1 MDYFFV
7 VVAALSALGAVMA
20 VTQVRSIG
28 WAVWIWFGV
37 GMVNGELA
45 ITLIGAQLA
54 FIALWVAT
62 LSADTAGFALGLSLF
77 IGAWILLGIALK
89 DGFDAGAAFNR
100 ALGVALGRD
109 YLASLPASRRVKLQ
123 QHIHSRDW
131 LRPFR
136 FRRPGVRYVRNVAYT
151 TAGKRGLLD
160 LYLPVKQGSRR
171 PVLLQVHGGA
181 WMMGHKS
188 EQGQPL
194 LHRMVEMGWVGVS
207 INYRLAPRD
216 AYPAQIIDVKK
227 AIAWVKQNVAEYG
240 GDPDFIVVTGGSAGG
255 HLSLLAGLTPGHA
268 DWQKGFEGVDTAVQ
282 GVLAMY
288 PVVDL
293 TNRHGIRQQ
302 DRMDSFITRRI
313 VQQTRE
319 AAPHIFEDGSPNSWI
334 HREGV
339 AAAAPPF
346 CIVQGTHD
354 SLVWVE
360 EVRRFVAEFS
370 PLTSHPLV
378 YAELPGAQHAFEIL
392 HSPRTSHFL
401 NAAAAWLEWVR
412 ARQGHHDASPE
423 GEPDVSMAH
432 ADERSQND

>member
-62 LSADTAGFALGLSLF
+62 LGADTAGFALGLSLF

-151 TAGKRGLLD
+151 SAGKRGLLD

-240 GDPDFIVVTGGSAGG
+240 GDSDFIVVTGGSAGG

-268 DWQKGFEGVDTAVQ
+268 DWQEGFEGVDTAVQ
-282 GVLAMY
+282 
-288 PVVDL
+288 
-293 TNRHGIRQQ
+293 
-302 DRMDSFITRRI
+302 
-313 VQQTRE
+313 
-319 AAPHIFEDGSPNSWI
+319 
-334 HREGV
+334 
-339 AAAAPPF
+339 
-346 CIVQGTHD
+346 
-354 SLVWVE
+354 
-360 EVRRFVAEFS
+360 
-370 PLTSHPLV
+370 
-378 YAELPGAQHAFEIL
+378 
-392 HSPRTSHFL
+392 
-401 NAAAAWLEWVR
+401 
-412 ARQGHHDASPE
+412 
-423 GEPDVSMAH
+423 
-432 ADERSQND
+432 